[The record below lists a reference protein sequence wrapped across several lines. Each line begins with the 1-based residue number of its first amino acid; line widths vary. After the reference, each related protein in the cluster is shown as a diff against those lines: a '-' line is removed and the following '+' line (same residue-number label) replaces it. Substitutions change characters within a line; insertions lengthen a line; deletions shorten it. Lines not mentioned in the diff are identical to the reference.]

1 MLNFLFSKAHHTWV
15 ATPSL
20 LKKISDVIAN
30 DQYLQKYAQPS
41 QQDEEA
47 RERDVA
53 RVQAQGTE
61 LSETGR
67 FQDILCFLDQL
78 LCSDVTNTG
87 NQNKHQHRT
96 FNDGDATNSDD
107 RKIFFAMENWYIIPE
122 NMNHLYIR
130 QHGKIT
136 TIPKDITLGTQ
147 HNEIVNLLASAKD
160 SLPQN
165 NDIDCGEERIQ
176 HFQSTIKETI
186 DEDRS
191 LSIPNRKRLQRMLDG
206 LEPIS
211 ITTGHGELSGTEH
224 SNDENDVTGRQFH
237 IKNLKIDYP
246 GSFIHRS
253 IWPWQYKDFR
263 PTVVTHP
270 TNEWFHRR
278 ARIMTPGNS
287 ENEDALSNTMTTQ
300 NHWWHHIKTFHNHL
314 FCSPSECVSQLQNQA
329 YWYLIGMLLVGCGLI
344 MIASI
349 LTNIPIIV
357 LIGEPVSIL
366 VSSAYLSYTIMNFM
380 LMLTHNKSALEILSP
395 EMQRSEHE
403 ERYTTPASEFKEIVE
418 IQLNNPQSP
427 IGNIDQNPENKGKTP
442 DEDANSTS
450 WLNQLIG

>member
-1 MLNFLFSKAHHTWV
+1 MLNFLFSKAHHAWV
-15 ATPSL
+15 ATPSIL
-20 LKKISDVIAN
+20 EKISDVIAN
-30 DQYLQKYAQPS
+30 DLYLQKYAQPS
-41 QQDEEA
+41 EQDIEA
-47 RERDVA
+47 RKREVA
-53 RVQAQGTE
+53 RVRVSGTE

-67 FQDILCFLDQL
+67 FQDILCFLDGL
-78 LCSDVTNTG
+78 LCSNVTNIG

-96 FNDGDATNSDD
+96 FNNGVTTNGVD

-136 TIPKDITLGTQ
+136 TIPKDMTIGTLHYG
-147 HNEIVNLLASAKD
+147 IVNLLASAKD

-176 HFQSTIKETI
+176 HFQSSIKKII

-191 LSIPNRKRLQRMLDG
+191 LSAPNRKRLQRMLDG

-211 ITTGHGELSGTEH
+211 ITTGHGELAKTEH
-224 SNDENDVTGRQFH
+224 SNDETDRQFH

-263 PTVVTHP
+263 PTIITHP

-278 ARIMTPGNS
+278 AGIMTPGNS
-287 ENEDALSNTMTTQ
+287 ENEDALSNTMTAQ

-418 IQLNNPQSP
+418 IQLNDPGSP
-427 IGNIDQNPENKGKTP
+427 IGNIDQNPENKQKKIEGDTY
-442 DEDANSTS
+442 STNWFS
-450 WLNQLIG
+450 GLIGGGQ